1 MGGINAFLGVPMIVT
16 QDLIDYIKE
25 IPRPI
30 VIFQAGDAELLL
42 ELAQP
47 RTAAHEKLL
56 ERLRVILV
64 RAKEIDAAAEAKKD
78 DDALHD
84 DG

>member
-1 MGGINAFLGVPMIVT
+1 MIVT